1 MKVFKRI
8 TSNPKVMGGRACV
21 RGMRITVSV
30 VLSLIASGMKY
41 EEILRD
47 YPYLELEDIHECLRY
62 ASWLTREDELL
73 LVD

>member
-30 VLSLIASGMKY
+30 VLSLIASGMKN

>member
-1 MKVFKRI
+1 
-8 TSNPKVMGGRACV
+8 MGGRACV